1 MKVRPALTLLF
12 VLVLGVAAGGRAAAA
27 VPPAPT
33 PLAPAF
39 GANVLVPFTISWS
52 AVSDPSGI
60 VAYNWQ
66 VSSSSTFTPVILQN
80 STNGQTQDTVSGL
93 PNGTYFWR
101 VQAVNGAFVQGAW
114 SQARSFTVT
123 GAGPGEPGT
132 PTLGPTQGYS
142 TFHPYETITFN
153 WTAVPGAST
162 YVLQA
167 STDPSFPIVTRI
179 QFDNIPNT
187 TMTFA
192 IGNPEGDYF
201 ARVYARNAN
210 GIAGVP
216 SNLITFSVFFDNP
229 LPAPPSPVAPPN

>member
-12 VLVLGVAAGGRAAAA
+12 VLVLCVAAGGRAAAA

-80 STNGQTQDTVSGL
+80 STNGATQDIVSGL
-93 PNGTYFWR
+93 ANGTYFWR

-114 SQARSFTVT
+114 SPAQSFIVT
-123 GAGPGEPGT
+123 GAGAGAPHPFPFFLHNPPPAAAAEGVSRQWHDGDAAGHAHVDG
-132 PTLGPTQGYS
+132 GPQS
-142 TFHPYETITFN
+142 AAE
-153 WTAVPGAST
+153 WV
-162 YVLQA
+162 
-167 STDPSFPIVTRI
+167 
-179 QFDNIPNT
+179 
-187 TMTFA
+187 
-192 IGNPEGDYF
+192 
-201 ARVYARNAN
+201 
-210 GIAGVP
+210 
-216 SNLITFSVFFDNP
+216 
-229 LPAPPSPVAPPN
+229 